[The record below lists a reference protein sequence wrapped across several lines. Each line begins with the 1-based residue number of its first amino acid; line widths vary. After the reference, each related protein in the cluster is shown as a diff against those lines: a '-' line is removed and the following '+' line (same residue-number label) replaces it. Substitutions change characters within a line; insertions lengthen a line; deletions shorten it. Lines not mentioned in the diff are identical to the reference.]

1 MVHIKKLNEMV
12 NLELHS
18 EAENKIRDI
27 ARTNTDCF
35 EDCGEGMLSISLF
48 NTNFNIP
55 PRMRLYSYEV
65 MVQVYPNDERDV
77 YVVGYKENGENN
89 WWALNQFTQKEQN
102 DIVDA
107 VQASVNKIKEGGMFS
122 ENRRTANARGRA
134 LNEWGSFGNDTF
146 LDFFGNI
153 TGMGEIYKF
162 DKLCPDT
169 ELTEDDV
176 EDSLQIFGIDTPLTN
191 ISKAYYDA
199 IFKAFVREMQEEYGL
214 SDDEVEDIEMETN
227 PVEFRFG
234 EDYFTT
240 KDEFEKIID
249 KRRFRK

>member
-18 EAENKIRDI
+18 EAETKIRDI

-134 LNEWGSFGNDTF
+134 VNESQIRVMGGKT
-146 LDFFGNI
+146 LDKINRIAENI
-153 TGMGEIYKF
+153 MNLGGTNVWWDSKF
-162 DKLCPDT
+162 RLFWA
-169 ELTEDDV
+169 
-176 EDSLQIFGIDTPLTN
+176 EDSHERAN
-191 ISKAYYDA
+191 YY
-199 IFKAFVREMQEEYGL
+199 IYEIKPEYVIL
-214 SDDEVEDIEMETN
+214 
-227 PVEFRFG
+227 
-234 EDYFTT
+234 
-240 KDEFEKIID
+240 KDEEKKYPNLEMRLDDLSELMLKNILQSFIEECKKQLTD
-249 KRRFRK
+249 DAFNRVMR